1 MSSSAPPRVQGPA
14 RCFGARLFALLLV
27 SSTVTSGAAAAP
39 GAPSAPPSATVIA
52 SAPRPPAVSVT
63 VRPSAPKPPPAAPK
77 PPPSAPKPP
86 PAAATTAGKGP
97 ASTASAGPTAPT
109 SAPKPLVTPSP
120 GMQRAVAGGPSAAD
134 LAAGPESEE
143 LRALREA
150 ELDLFAGAAPGTR
163 SSWPAE
169 LPTPP
174 KGPLAVASNA
184 GLPPPPPAPPPEL
197 PATGGKSLAW
207 LSGLKMP
214 DLPVRWDARVVK
226 YLEFFKDDPR
236 GRRLFAVWYKRS
248 GRYRELIQAQLR
260 AKGMP
265 EDLAW
270 IAMAESG
277 FDPLIKSPAGAAG
290 LWQFMPET
298 GRSYGLSSDRWAD
311 ARLSPIRATDA
322 AIAFLSDLKRRFG
335 SWELAIASYNMGY
348 GGVLSVVKR
357 FNTNDY
363 WELSKLE
370 NALPWETTL
379 YVPKIIA
386 IAVVAKNPETFG
398 FADVVFET
406 SLKGENVAVPAGTEL
421 RAIANAAGC
430 TTQEIEKL
438 NPELRSG
445 RTPLATGAS
454 GAAGED
460 ATYVVVVPAG
470 KAQPVKD
477 ASAKLAL
484 TGGLSGGKG
493 SSLERYVVRFGETLD
508 QVAISRK
515 TTKAKL
521 VELNGIRSDEAV
533 RGGTVLLVPVLPAGT
548 APTPTSPFVATSTSD
563 PRPIVVVSPTAFAYA
578 DRRRVFYKVL
588 VGDTPREIADAFGV
602 SVDQLRSWNSIE
614 PSARLQEGMTLQIFV
629 AKGFDATRVVA
640 LEEKQAKVVAVGSDE
655 FYAIEEEKKGRRRT
669 TILAKGGETLESVG
683 KRYGLSGGSME
694 KINRRPR
701 GDVLKTGETVIV
713 YVPASGPPLPAP
725 TGTGNAPA
733 KPNEL
738 ELPALPPAEKTAD
751 AKDVVA
757 KP

>member
-1 MSSSAPPRVQGPA
+1 
-14 RCFGARLFALLLV
+14 
-27 SSTVTSGAAAAP
+27 
-39 GAPSAPPSATVIA
+39 
-52 SAPRPPAVSVT
+52 
-63 VRPSAPKPPPAAPK
+63 
-77 PPPSAPKPP
+77 
-86 PAAATTAGKGP
+86 
-97 ASTASAGPTAPT
+97 
-109 SAPKPLVTPSP
+109 
-120 GMQRAVAGGPSAAD
+120 MQRAVAGGPSAAD

-184 GLPPPPPAPPPEL
+184 GLPPPPPAPAAEV
-197 PATGGKSLAW
+197 PASGGKSLAW
-207 LSGLKMP
+207 LSALKMP

-248 GRYRELIQAQLR
+248 GRYLPLIQAQLR
-260 AKGMP
+260 AKGLP

-290 LWQFMPET
+290 LWQFMPDT
-298 GRSYGLSSDRWAD
+298 GKSYGLSGDRWAD
-311 ARLSPIRATDA
+311 ARLSPIRATEA
-322 AIAFLSDLKRRFG
+322 AVAFLGDLKRRFG

-398 FADVVFET
+398 YADVVFEP

-421 RAIANAAGC
+421 RAIATAAGC

-445 RTPLATGAS
+445 RTPPAS
-454 GAAGED
+454 GSASGDD
-460 ATYVVVVPAG
+460 ASYVVVVPAG
-470 KAQPVKD
+470 KAIAVKD
-477 ASAKLAL
+477 ASAKLA
-484 TGGLSGGKG
+484 LSGGKG

-508 QVAISRK
+508 QVAIARK

-533 RGGTVLLVPVLPAGT
+533 RGGTVLLVPALPAGT
-548 APTPTSPFVATSTSD
+548 APTPTSPFVATSSSD

-578 DRRRVFYKVL
+578 DRKRVFYKVL

-602 SVDQLRSWNSIE
+602 SIDQLRSWNSIE

-629 AKGFDATRVVA
+629 AKGFELSRVVA

-655 FYAIEEEKKGRRRT
+655 FYALEEEKKGRRRT
-669 TILAKGGETLESVG
+669 TILAKGGETLETVG
-683 KRYGLSGGSME
+683 KRYGLSAGSME

-701 GDVLKTGETVIV
+701 GDVLKAGETVIV
-713 YVPASGPPLPAP
+713 YVPASGPPVPVPA
-725 TGTGNAPA
+725 GTGNAPA